1 MITSSS
7 PAPIIVGMNAR
18 LFPSNWRPAT
28 EEIAFARALGFAA
41 LQLPGQ
47 EHGLDAARLGAPF
60 EVVADA
66 LLEAEIEPVMEIIV
80 RLDAAGRTAGGLTP
94 LDVLRL
100 NLPAI
105 TALRCARVHLH
116 LAPLHRMERAALRAL
131 EAGVAPQFAHGAE
144 LAGEHGF
151 RFGFEHNE
159 PWIPLFAEPAAC
171 AALLEATPGL
181 GFVWDCNHAAPE
193 QVDGYLA
200 LTPRMQMLHIAD
212 TPLPEVNHHLPLGL
226 GSIDFDAYLDAV
238 LARGFAGPAILEI
251 GGLPHSGGYGR
262 DTDAALADS
271 LARLR
276 RVISHQSSVISRKT
290 DDDHR
295 RTAGDH
301 HQWLAPAPCPV
312 TPDP

>member
-1 MITSSS
+1 
-7 PAPIIVGMNAR
+7 MNAR

-28 EEIAFARALGFAA
+28 EEIAFARARGFAA
-41 LQLPGQ
+41 LQFPGQ

-60 EVVADA
+60 PVVAEA
-66 LLEAEIEPVMEIIV
+66 LREARIAPVMEIIV
-80 RLDAAGRTAGGLTP
+80 RLGEGERTAAGLTP

-105 TALRCARVHLH
+105 AALGCARVHLH
-116 LAPLHRMERAALRAL
+116 LAPLHRMDLTALRKL
-131 EAGVAPQFAHGAE
+131 EAGVAPQFAQGVE

-159 PWIPLFAEPAAC
+159 PWVPLFAEPDAC

-181 GFVWDCNHAAPE
+181 GFVWDCNHATPE
-193 QVDGYLA
+193 QVDDYLA

-226 GSIDFDAYLDAV
+226 GAIDFDGYLGAL

-251 GGLPHSGGYGR
+251 GGLPRSGGYGR
-262 DTDAALADS
+262 DTDEALVDS
-271 LARLR
+271 LGRLR
-276 RVISHQSSVISRKT
+276 RVVGRQRSG
-290 DDDHR
+290 
-295 RTAGDH
+295 GDG
-301 HQWLAPAPCPV
+301 Q
-312 TPDP
+312 